1 MVNTN
6 LPAHLQNR
14 QSRTVTERAASGLGA
29 SMPPHISIQGN
40 SFTLID
46 AAGNEQNE
54 GGTIDVCI
62 ADVSDVNCKR
72 FYGDKKWT
80 PDSKDPPICFSANGI
95 GPSRDASQP
104 QNSICATCPKN
115 ERGSAVSAISGA
127 SIKACR
133 DEKWLALIPIKYPT
147 MMFQLVLTPGSFK
160 NWRDFL
166 KPFET
171 HGIDISDS
179 VTRISFEPKATGV
192 LQFAPAQ
199 LPQGGII
206 WIDENTFKTREASL
220 LGKATDLLVGRT
232 DVPIAAALGAPAQ
245 TAITSL
251 VAQQPEVAT
260 LPVQQ
265 PANNAFG
272 GGQPQ
277 GQSATPFGV
286 PQAGTATSPFN
297 GVPQQQPVTI
307 EQTAQPAPARRQR
320 RTATQIAADNA
331 AEAGPSPAP
340 QNAPF
345 APQPAAAPFA
355 ANPAPAV
362 AGGFGMSP
370 GAEPNQALASTLDN
384 LFGKK

>member
-220 LGKATDLLVGRT
+220 LGKSTDLLVGRT
-232 DVPIAAALGAPAQ
+232 DVPIAAALGAPV
-245 TAITSL
+245 TAVSLTGQASPPYQGDTIT
-251 VAQQPEVAT
+251 VQ
-260 LPVQQ
+260 PVQQ
-265 PANNAFG
+265 IA
-272 GGQPQ
+272 
-277 GQSATPFGV
+277 
-286 PQAGTATSPFN
+286 
-297 GVPQQQPVTI
+297 
-307 EQTAQPAPARRQR
+307 AQPAANPAFGQQQATQQEQPAPQRRQR
-320 RTATQIAADNA
+320 RTAAQIAADTA
-331 AEAGPSPAP
+331 AEAGPAAAP

-355 ANPAPAV
+355 ASPAPAA
-362 AGGFGMSP
+362 AGGFGMAP
-370 GAEPNQALASTLDN
+370 GAAPNAALTSTLDN

>member
-14 QSRTVTERAASGLGA
+14 QSRTVTDRAASGLGA

-46 AAGNEQNE
+46 AAGNEQPE
-54 GGTIDVCI
+54 GGSIDVCI

-104 QNSICATCPKN
+104 QNSICATCSKN
-115 ERGSAVSAISGA
+115 ERGSAISAISGA

-206 WIDENTFKTREASL
+206 WIDESTCKTRETAL
-220 LGKATDLLVGRT
+220 LAKATDLLVGRT
-232 DVPIAAALGAPAQ
+232 DVPIQAAIAAPAQ
-245 TAITSL
+245 
-251 VAQQPEVAT
+251 Q
-260 LPVQQ
+260 PVQQ
-265 PANNAFG
+265 IEQQPTPQPVTLGAFGTNGAATQPQAEQPAPRRRQRQTAQAESAPGHNGFG
-272 GGQPQ
+272 GGVPQ
-277 GQSATPFGV
+277 VAPFMPQQAADPVPAQQAPFGM
-286 PQAGTATSPFN
+286 
-297 GVPQQQPVTI
+297 
-307 EQTAQPAPARRQR
+307 AQ
-320 RTATQIAADNA
+320 
-331 AEAGPSPAP
+331 
-340 QNAPF
+340 
-345 APQPAAAPFA
+345 
-355 ANPAPAV
+355 
-362 AGGFGMSP
+362 
-370 GAEPNQALASTLDN
+370 GAEPNKDLTAALDN

>member
-1 MVNTN
+1 MVNQ
-6 LPAHLQNR
+6 LPAYLQQR
-14 QSRTVTERAASGLGA
+14 QSRTVTERAAAGLGA
-29 SMPPHISIQGN
+29 SLPPHISIQGN

-54 GGTIDVCI
+54 GGIIDVCI

-80 PDSKDPPICFSANGI
+80 PDSKDPPVCFSANGI

-115 ERGSAVSAISGA
+115 ERGSAISQISGA

-133 DEKWLALIPIKYPT
+133 DEKWLAIILPKYPT

-179 VTRISFEPKATGV
+179 VTSISFEPKVNGV

-220 LGKATDLLVGRT
+220 LGKSTDILVGRT
-232 DVPIAAALGAPAQ
+232 DVPIQAALTPPAAQAEPAPAQ
-245 TAITSL
+245 
-251 VAQQPEVAT
+251 
-260 LPVQQ
+260 
-265 PANNAFG
+265 NGF
-272 GGQPQ
+272 GGQPVQAPFMPQQTQPEAQPETQAPFGMAQ
-277 GQSATPFGV
+277 GATP
-286 PQAGTATSPFN
+286 
-297 GVPQQQPVTI
+297 
-307 EQTAQPAPARRQR
+307 
-320 RTATQIAADNA
+320 NA
-331 AEAGPSPAP
+331 ALTA
-340 QNAPF
+340 
-345 APQPAAAPFA
+345 
-355 ANPAPAV
+355 
-362 AGGFGMSP
+362 
-370 GAEPNQALASTLDN
+370 TLDN
-384 LFGKK
+384 LFGPKK

>member
-1 MVNTN
+1 MTN
-6 LPAHLQNR
+6 VQLPAHLQNR
-14 QSRTVTERAASGLGA
+14 QSRTVTDRAASGLGA

-54 GGTIDVCI
+54 GGTLDVCI

-95 GPSRDASQP
+95 GPSRDSSQP
-104 QNSICATCPKN
+104 QNSICATCKHN
-115 ERGSAVSAISGA
+115 VRGSAISAISGA

-147 MMFQLVLTPGSFK
+147 MMFQLVLTPGSFN

-232 DVPIAAALGAPAQ
+232 DVPIQAALAAPAAQQPVQQIEQQPVPFGGAGASPANPPAGFQTATAGPVAAIQAEPASRQRRTRQTAQAEPAPAQNAFGGQPAQ
-245 TAITSL
+245 TA
-251 VAQQPEVAT
+251 
-260 LPVQQ
+260 
-265 PANNAFG
+265 
-272 GGQPQ
+272 
-277 GQSATPFGV
+277 PF
-286 PQAGTATSPFN
+286 
-297 GVPQQQPVTI
+297 
-307 EQTAQPAPARRQR
+307 
-320 RTATQIAADNA
+320 TQA
-331 AEAGPSPAP
+331 AEPEAA

-345 APQPAAAPFA
+345 GMAQGATPNAA
-355 ANPAPAV
+355 
-362 AGGFGMSP
+362 
-370 GAEPNQALASTLDN
+370 LTSTLDN
-384 LFGKK
+384 LFGKKG

>member
-1 MVNTN
+1 MVSQI
-6 LPAHLQNR
+6 PAYLQQR
-14 QSRTVTERAASGLGA
+14 QSRTVTERAATGLGA

-192 LQFAPAQ
+192 LQFSPAQ

-206 WIDENTFKTREASL
+206 WIDENTFKTREAAL
-220 LGKATDLLVGRT
+220 LAKQTDALVGRT
-232 DVPIAAALGAPAQ
+232 DVPIQAALGAP
-245 TAITSL
+245 
-251 VAQQPEVAT
+251 VQQ
-260 LPVQQ
+260 PVQQ
-265 PANNAFG
+265 IE
-272 GGQPQ
+272 
-277 GQSATPFGV
+277 
-286 PQAGTATSPFN
+286 
-297 GVPQQQPVTI
+297 QQPVPFGGAGASPANPSAGF
-307 EQTAQPAPARRQR
+307 QTATAGPAAVAQADPAPTRQR
-320 RTATQIAADNA
+320 RTRQTAAAPLADA
-331 AEAGPSPAP
+331 APPSSFGGQMAQTAPFMPQQGQPDPEPA

-345 APQPAAAPFA
+345 GMAQGATPNAA
-355 ANPAPAV
+355 
-362 AGGFGMSP
+362 
-370 GAEPNQALASTLDN
+370 LTSTLDN

>member
-14 QSRTVTERAASGLGA
+14 QSRTVTDRAASGLGA

-95 GPSRDASQP
+95 GPSRDSSQP
-104 QNSICATCPKN
+104 QNSICATCKHN
-115 ERGSAVSAISGA
+115 ERGSAISAISGA

-199 LPQGGII
+199 LPQGGVI

-232 DVPIAAALGAPAQ
+232 DVPIQAALGAPAQ
-245 TAITSL
+245 
-251 VAQQPEVAT
+251 Q
-260 LPVQQ
+260 PVQQ
-265 PANNAFG
+265 IEQQATPFGAAAVPANQPAAFPTHTAGPAAATQADPAPTRQRRTRQTAQPEPASAQNAFG
-272 GGQPQ
+272 GQPAQTAPFMPQQAAEPEPATQAPFGMAQ
-277 GQSATPFGV
+277 GATP
-286 PQAGTATSPFN
+286 
-297 GVPQQQPVTI
+297 
-307 EQTAQPAPARRQR
+307 
-320 RTATQIAADNA
+320 NA
-331 AEAGPSPAP
+331 A
-340 QNAPF
+340 
-345 APQPAAAPFA
+345 
-355 ANPAPAV
+355 
-362 AGGFGMSP
+362 
-370 GAEPNQALASTLDN
+370 LTSTLDN

>member
-14 QSRTVTERAASGLGA
+14 QSRTVTDRAASGLGA

-95 GPSRDASQP
+95 GPSRDATSP

-115 ERGSAVSAISGA
+115 ERGSAISAISGA
-127 SIKACR
+127 AIKACR

-220 LGKATDLLVGRT
+220 LGKATDLLVGRN
-232 DVPIAAALGAPAQ
+232 DVPIQAALGGPAQQPVQPVQQIEQQSAEQAQTAFGGAPAQ
-245 TAITSL
+245 QA
-251 VAQQPEVAT
+251 E
-260 LPVQQ
+260 QQ
-265 PANNAFG
+265 PAPRQRRTRQTAQAEPAPAQNAFG
-272 GGQPQ
+272 GQPAQ
-277 GQSATPFGV
+277 QAPFM
-286 PQAGTATSPFN
+286 
-297 GVPQQQPVTI
+297 PQQ
-307 EQTAQPAPARRQR
+307 AQPE
-320 RTATQIAADNA
+320 AAFTVANP
-331 AEAGPSPAP
+331 EPS
-340 QNAPF
+340 
-345 APQPAAAPFA
+345 AAPFGMAQGATPNA
-355 ANPAPAV
+355 A
-362 AGGFGMSP
+362 
-370 GAEPNQALASTLDN
+370 LTSTLDN